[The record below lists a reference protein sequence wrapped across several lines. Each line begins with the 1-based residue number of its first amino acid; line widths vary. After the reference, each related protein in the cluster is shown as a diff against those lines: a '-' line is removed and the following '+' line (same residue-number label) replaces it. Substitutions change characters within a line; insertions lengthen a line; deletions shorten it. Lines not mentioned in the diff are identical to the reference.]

1 LNALLATCLLVSPWL
16 LGTRSSSFVL
26 NIVVCG
32 SLVLAVSVIAFKLK
46 RSVASSWLTAVLG
59 VWLVMSPWMF
69 GYVASVPQTWSCIV
83 IGGLHAAV
91 ASWSL
96 TSPAIRHSWIRRHA
110 SVHRPR
116 RASH

>member
-1 LNALLATCLLVSPWL
+1 LNALLAICLLVSPWL
-16 LGTRSSSFVL
+16 LGTPWSSFAL

-69 GYVASVPQTWSCIV
+69 GYVASVPQAWSCIV
-83 IGGLHAAV
+83 IGGLHATV

-96 TSPAIRHSWIRRHA
+96 TSRAIRHS
-110 SVHRPR
+110 
-116 RASH
+116 